1 MFGIFCVTER
11 LKGALKGSERPVRW
25 GSLLLRGAGWL
36 GSYQPYVTA
45 DDSRVMGARLVD
57 VQLPWAPGSGDRMHS
72 PAPRTLALRT
82 TGITYPGT
90 PEKVSAAR
98 ADLRSLLESCPMADD
113 VLVCASELA
122 TNAVLH
128 SQSRL
133 ADGAFT
139 VRGKI
144 SPGSYVWIEVEDDGG
159 PWSPAA
165 CDPERGHGLDIIRAL
180 TDDWGIDGDHA
191 GRTVWARFDWPSS

>member
-1 MFGIFCVTER
+1 
-11 LKGALKGSERPVRW
+11 
-25 GSLLLRGAGWL
+25 
-36 GSYQPYVTA
+36 
-45 DDSRVMGARLVD
+45 
-57 VQLPWAPGSGDRMHS
+57 
-72 PAPRTLALRT
+72 
-82 TGITYPGT
+82 
-90 PEKVSAAR
+90 
-98 ADLRSLLESCPMADD
+98 MADD